1 MRFFKSYDI
10 SSCMYMFLIL
20 FYAQQVV
27 AQTILVDE
35 NMSDWDDIEEYTQES
50 TGDFGSGELDIKS
63 VKIYDDDRFI
73 YFFLR
78 LGSVQTFICSFL
90 TASSFW

>member
-1 MRFFKSYDI
+1 MRFFSNYDI

-35 NMSDWDDIEEYTQES
+35 NISDWDDIPKYAQES
-50 TGDFGSGELDIKS
+50 TGDFGNGELDIKS

-73 YFFLR
+73 YFL
-78 LGSVQTFICSFL
+78 LD
-90 TASSFW
+90 